1 MKAILEFNLDEPE
14 DRMAHLRAVQ
24 STELALVIWESF
36 NGYRKL
42 VKHSDVSDDYAK
54 GVEDM
59 LKMINESCE
68 ENGIIIDKLI
78 E

>member
-1 MKAILEFNLDEPE
+1 MKAILKFDLDEPE

-42 VKHSDVSDDYAK
+42 VKHSDVSEDYAQ

-59 LKMINESCE
+59 IKMINELCDE
-68 ENGIIIDKLI
+68 HGVVIDRLI

>member
-24 STELALVIWESF
+24 SLELALVIWESF

-42 VKHSDVSDDYAK
+42 VKYSDVSDDYAK

-59 LKMINESCE
+59 LKMINESCDE
-68 ENGIIIDKLI
+68 HGVIIDKLI